1 MCGIVGYVGAP
12 GDEHLVRRMA
22 DRIVHRGPDGD
33 GYFTGDSIALG
44 ARRLSI
50 IDLAGSNQPIFNE
63 DRTVVTVFNGE
74 IYNYRQLRAHLEQKG
89 HCFRTAGDTE
99 TLVHLYE
106 EYGEAGVHLL
116 RGMFGYAIWDAPRR
130 KLVLVRDRVGIK
142 PLYYTVHA
150 GRLVFGSEIKSILA
164 VPGIPREMD
173 LDAFNAYLT
182 LQYVPGP
189 ATMLKGISKLPPG
202 HWLVWEDGN
211 IRVEP
216 YWDVVFDDDPPPM
229 SEAVAVEQLR
239 GILEESVALH
249 RISDVEVGVLLSGGI
264 DSTAVTLL
272 MNRDGQRT
280 RSFTVGFTGAT
291 AVSETAQARRVAQ
304 AIGTQHHEL
313 LIGPEIADLLPR
325 LAWFQDEPVAD
336 PAAVPTYFICK
347 LASQHL
353 KVVLTGEGGDELLG
367 GYPRYRWLHW
377 SERLL
382 AQPAL
387 AGVASSVGQPLSA
400 LLPANVSA
408 RVRAVLS
415 GRSIA
420 ERQIRW
426 VANMDDDVK
435 SRLVHPDVVN
445 ARERNPAVQ
454 QLAEW
459 LRRAGSA
466 QPVSQLMYAD
476 FKTWLP
482 DNLLTKM
489 DRMSM
494 ASSVEGR
501 VPLLDHKV
509 VEFAATLPYALKLTG
524 LQTKRLLRSALKGLL
539 DPELLKRPK
548 TAFRVPL
555 TDWLRG
561 PLSTLTEDTFAST
574 RLRARGLFTTSALD
588 ALLRDHEGPG
598 EAPSTRAI
606 WNILWLELWC
616 QQYLDANPAAER

>member
-272 MNRDGQRT
+272 MNRDGHRT

-435 SRLVHPDVVN
+435 RRLVHPDIVD

-454 QLAEW
+454 ELAEW

-561 PLSTLTEDTFAST
+561 PLSALTEDTFAST
-574 RLRARGLFTTSALD
+574 SMRARGLFTTSALD
-588 ALLRDHEGPG
+588 SLLRDHKGPG